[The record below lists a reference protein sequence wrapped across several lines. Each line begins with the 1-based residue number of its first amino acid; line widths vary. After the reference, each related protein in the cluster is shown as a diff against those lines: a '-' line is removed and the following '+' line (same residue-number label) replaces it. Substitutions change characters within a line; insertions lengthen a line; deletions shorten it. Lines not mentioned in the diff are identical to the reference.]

1 LRDPTVDRVFDW
13 CYTIETLKHAGENVK
28 LVEKIAKLEEC
39 IALLDDVDAMQQSA
53 LVDSSEM
60 SLIYHTRIQDLIS
73 DFESEIEEL
82 EQR

>member
-1 LRDPTVDRVFDW
+1 
-13 CYTIETLKHAGENVK
+13 VK

>member
-1 LRDPTVDRVFDW
+1 M
-13 CYTIETLKHAGENVK
+13 K